1 MIIKIY
7 IAVLIISALL
17 VFRKLI
23 RKIDAEI
30 NKVEEQIN
38 ELFSTQYEY

>member
-7 IAVLIISALL
+7 IAVLIVSALL

-23 RKIDAEI
+23 KNMDAKIEEM
-30 NKVEEQIN
+30 NKQIN
-38 ELFSTQYEY
+38 DLFNNQYEY